1 MFSWGA
7 VKVTTDTVSSIS
19 IAQAALMVF
28 LIVEIS
34 AVGGIWAHL
43 MHQAW
48 KGTLNFNSLMLPDL
62 GPIFRGRV
70 MACNIGVAYIAFEL
84 IRGIFLF
91 AYLPA
96 AINFVARIVMVTVVT
111 VSVASFPLVYC
122 FYLGAF
128 RQPSYNLMTKID
140 ELIKRIPSLM
150 SMGFWIAIFYLLHWV
165 IAEGGLFEL
174 VNPNSLG
181 KMLTLVGSS
190 TVILWA
196 MWYMPD

>member
-1 MFSWGA
+1 M
-7 VKVTTDTVSSIS
+7 TTDTVQSIS

-48 KGTLNFNSLMLPDL
+48 TGTLNVNHLILPDL

-70 MACNIGVAYIAFEL
+70 MACNIGVVYIAFEL

-96 AINFVARIVMVTVVT
+96 AINFVARIVMVIVAT
-111 VSVASFPLVYC
+111 VSVASFPLVYS

-128 RQPSYNLMTKID
+128 RHPSYYLVMQIDQFIKKI
-140 ELIKRIPSLM
+140 PALM
-150 SMGFWIAIFYLLHWV
+150 SMGFGIAIFYLLHWV